1 MKHAKM
7 PQVVKS
13 LKIITLG
20 NVTIYAEQDEPISK
34 AQVKEWG
41 AHIRDCEEN
50 FLKGEYLPYFGAM

>member
-1 MKHAKM
+1 MSYT
-7 PQVVKS
+7 PKS

-50 FLKGEYLPYFGAM
+50 FLKGEYVPYLGAM